1 MSAPHE
7 LYSTIDMALSG
18 PSPPSPG
25 QRILLLHSIR
35 ASRSLFQS
43 LLCYPG
49 PKASD
54 RAQVQSKE
62 VRLPDSQLISLDDVD
77 VQVALKLSDDLHLNE
92 IECIRLLVYAN
103 KEWILLGR
111 EPLETYRLAA
121 GLWYMERRNVITSL
135 HTLLRSIVLDQGL
148 EADLLAEIQKYLDD
162 LLNSGLRQRLIAIIK
177 ELNRDEPA
185 GCGGPHAEC
194 YVIDF
199 RGTIVDRKAVVCHER
214 LLLSHCLVLSGLVVR
229 MSPRDVTDVFAVLK
243 ECASELDDNDND
255 IKLQITFSL
264 MFSLMLTFVSDA
276 LSTHSANASLL
287 SFDSLFR
294 TEFHKSVMASGNNHN
309 VEQFVD
315 VVRLAWV
322 VHMIYSQDEGTTREA
337 SSGFESRDLTNVS
350 ACLEII
356 CTRNVFHFL
365 LANVLQTPAYQ
376 NDDEDIVYVYDGYMH
391 KLMMCFLSHPLTR
404 CKRQPELLLGNEDLW
419 AFVNFA
425 GEDHT
430 NIPTLVAF
438 LKMLKTLASTEE
450 GASKVFELLDGKM
463 FRRIGWDTL
472 FDCLSIYDEKFR
484 HSLQSSGVSLPDIQ
498 EGDAQALTAYLNLLQ
513 KVVENGNPTERK
525 KWFPDIEPLFKLL
538 SYESVP
544 PEMKGALR
552 DAISSF
558 IGISPVLKDTIWG
571 YLEKYDL
578 PVVVGLPSGTS
589 VLQLPSQVYDMRF
602 ELNEVEARMERYPST
617 ISYLN
622 LLNSLISQETDVSD
636 RGRRFVG
643 IFRFI
648 YDQVFG
654 PFPLRAYADP
664 KEKWQLVI
672 ACLEHFHL
680 VLKMYDLRDE
690 DIINAVDISQPSK
703 VSLQLPTLKFS
714 SPY

>member
-1 MSAPHE
+1 
-7 LYSTIDMALSG
+7 
-18 PSPPSPG
+18 
-25 QRILLLHSIR
+25 
-35 ASRSLFQS
+35 
-43 LLCYPG
+43 
-49 PKASD
+49 
-54 RAQVQSKE
+54 
-62 VRLPDSQLISLDDVD
+62 
-77 VQVALKLSDDLHLNE
+77 
-92 IECIRLLVYAN
+92 
-103 KEWILLGR
+103 
-111 EPLETYRLAA
+111 
-121 GLWYMERRNVITSL
+121 MERRNVITSL

-148 EADLLAEIQKYLDD
+148 EADLLAEIQKYLDG
-162 LLNSGLRQRLIAIIK
+162 LLNSGLRQRLIALIK

-276 LSTHSANASLL
+276 LSTHSAKASLL

-337 SSGFESRDLTNVS
+337 SSGFESRGFDK
-350 ACLEII
+350 CLCLLGNYLHKE
-356 CTRNVFHFL
+356 CFHFL

-404 CKRQPELLLGNEDLW
+404 CKVKEMKEKAMGALDPYNFSRSEERGDDTIAVHDRVGAQPFTSIMELVSEIYKRQPELLLGNEDLW

-450 GASKVFELLDGKM
+450 GASKVFELLDGKT

-525 KWFPDIEPLFKLL
+525 KWF
-538 SYESVP
+538 
-544 PEMKGALR
+544 
-552 DAISSF
+552 
-558 IGISPVLKDTIWG
+558 
-571 YLEKYDL
+571 
-578 PVVVGLPSGTS
+578 
-589 VLQLPSQVYDMRF
+589 
-602 ELNEVEARMERYPST
+602 RY
-617 ISYLN
+617 
-622 LLNSLISQETDVSD
+622 
-636 RGRRFVG
+636 
-643 IFRFI
+643 
-648 YDQVFG
+648 
-654 PFPLRAYADP
+654 
-664 KEKWQLVI
+664 
-672 ACLEHFHL
+672 
-680 VLKMYDLRDE
+680 
-690 DIINAVDISQPSK
+690 
-703 VSLQLPTLKFS
+703 
-714 SPY
+714 